1 MKKLLTNVVSY
12 RIAPNEKFRVYD
24 PVTIHMIDHGD
35 GRGSIT
41 VACYDM
47 AWTAYFGAMGER
59 TIEQFVE
66 QASTGYLVNK
76 LTGQFNQR
84 LKRVEKYREQIVMT
98 IQAALREPC
107 GIVRDRGGPGVHA
120 CPLPST
126 HAGPC
131 EDPK

>member
-1 MKKLLTNVVSY
+1 MKQPITNVVSY
-12 RIAPNEKFRVYD
+12 RIPPNEKFRVYD
-24 PVTIHMIDHGD
+24 PVVVHLIDYGD

-76 LTGQFNQR
+76 LRGQYNQR
-84 LKRVEKYREQIVMT
+84 LKRVEKYCEQIVMT
-98 IQAALREPC
+98 VQAALRPLT
-107 GIVRDRGGPGVHA
+107 PGEITAQIIKSVEH
-120 CPLPST
+120 LR
-126 HAGPC
+126 
-131 EDPK
+131 